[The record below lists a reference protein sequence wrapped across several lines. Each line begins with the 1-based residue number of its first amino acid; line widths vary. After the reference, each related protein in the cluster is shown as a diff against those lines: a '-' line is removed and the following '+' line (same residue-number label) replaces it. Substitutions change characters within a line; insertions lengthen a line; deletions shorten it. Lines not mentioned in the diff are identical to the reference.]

1 MKGILAINGVKLNV
15 VHFTNGIY
23 TDADA
28 TGRPWGKP
36 KGGIFSVVIPM
47 TKDNSGIT
55 RAALHDTLK
64 VDGNITFYQWDFG
77 KVFSKLEFAN
87 AHIIHYSEHYDH
99 QSNEAPIIQLTFSPG
114 IQRLNND
121 TIFEK
126 PWNPNNPFKD
136 VQTPT
141 PTVKEVIKKKEPS
154 INSMYFADATGNII
168 PNNELKSGAI
178 INLIVK
184 TSGAIGE
191 IVDIN
196 LDDNS
201 NDFKYKGEALT
212 NDILENLTIESDTQ
226 KVELE
231 ILSQKK

>member
-1 MKGILAINGVKLNV
+1 MNGILAINGVKLNV

-36 KGGIFSVVIPM
+36 NGGIFSVVIPM

-87 AHIIHYSEHYDH
+87 AHIVHYSEHYDH
-99 QSNEAPIIQLTFSPG
+99 QSNEEPMIQLTFSPG

-126 PWNPNNPFKD
+126 PWNTSNPFKD
-136 VQTPT
+136 TSSPVSTTKKPVRKKLVNYFVTDAKGNQLSEYKVGEKVILNIETNNRIGEGITISLKNKSHDFKFRGQTLNND
-141 PTVKEVIKKKEPS
+141 KLSNYI
-154 INSMYFADATGNII
+154 INSDLEQI
-168 PNNELKSGAI
+168 ELDVV
-178 INLIVK
+178 N
-184 TSGAIGE
+184 
-191 IVDIN
+191 
-196 LDDNS
+196 
-201 NDFKYKGEALT
+201 
-212 NDILENLTIESDTQ
+212 Q
-226 KVELE
+226 
-231 ILSQKK
+231 Q